1 MSSNIMEEGRKIK
14 IVWLTHFSNE
24 RVRSRLKFARPYFVN
39 IIRKLL
45 GYPTPGH
52 SDFAVWNTN
61 AIKELEKYSDIDL
74 TIIMPHYGISGHSQV
89 FTIGSVKYICFRSQ
103 DDHLFPF
110 IIAKLF
116 HKEEEKYCK
125 NRAFIKSIIQI
136 EKPDIVHIIG
146 AENPYYSIA
155 ALDIPDSIPT
165 IVSLQTL
172 LSTPDFTQK
181 YPLLADTF
189 SVRVRIE
196 KSIIQKCT
204 YIAGAKAYYHYILE
218 NIKKD
223 AKYLDMP
230 LALGLEIDTTCGE
243 KEYDFVYFAANIQ
256 KACEDAVE
264 AFALACRKYPNLKLN
279 VSGGYDESYKK
290 NLDDRLNKL
299 GITNNVYFTGSKETH
314 EEVLAQIKKSRFAL
328 LPLKIDLIS
337 STIREAFACGLPVV
351 TTITEGTPAL
361 NEQRQTVLLS
371 KQGDYQAM
379 ANNMLLL
386 IEDNALANQLRDNGI
401 RRIKELHSNELFVA
415 KWHEAYSSL
424 IKK

>member
-1 MSSNIMEEGRKIK
+1 M
-14 IVWLTHFSNE
+14 
-24 RVRSRLKFARPYFVN
+24 
-39 IIRKLL
+39 
-45 GYPTPGH
+45 
-52 SDFAVWNTN
+52 
-61 AIKELEKYSDIDL
+61 
-74 TIIMPHYGISGHSQV
+74 
-89 FTIGSVKYICFRSQ
+89 
-103 DDHLFPF
+103 
-110 IIAKLF
+110 
-116 HKEEEKYCK
+116 
-125 NRAFIKSIIQI
+125 
-136 EKPDIVHIIG
+136 
-146 AENPYYSIA
+146 
-155 ALDIPDSIPT
+155 
-165 IVSLQTL
+165 
-172 LSTPDFTQK
+172 
-181 YPLLADTF
+181 
-189 SVRVRIE
+189 
-196 KSIIQKCT
+196 
-204 YIAGAKAYYHYILE
+204 
-218 NIKKD
+218 
-223 AKYLDMP
+223 
-230 LALGLEIDTTCGE
+230 
-243 KEYDFVYFAANIQ
+243 
-256 KACEDAVE
+256 
-264 AFALACRKYPNLKLN
+264 ACRKYPNLKLN